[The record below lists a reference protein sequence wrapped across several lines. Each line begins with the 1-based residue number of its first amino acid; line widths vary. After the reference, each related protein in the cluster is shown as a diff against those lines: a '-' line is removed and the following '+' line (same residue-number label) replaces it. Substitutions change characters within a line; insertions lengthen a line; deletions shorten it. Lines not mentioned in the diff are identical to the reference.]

1 MSDESSTEVEE
12 PRIDEVE
19 VPPAQAEPEPEPA
32 EEPAEKPADETP
44 AEKPAE
50 RSPYLDRAKM
60 LPIDDIVYCL
70 EHTAVHENTTNP
82 FGEGPESW
90 CDAKEHRPVYY
101 RGRKGDIDESLDD
114 VAVMHGEEGRGTST
128 SADIPKGSV
137 IMDDLSGEQDRIKR
151 RIIAKA
157 DAEELTQPEREI
169 VLLLV
174 DHAAKRTED
183 AAALMHE
190 VWPDDDLVGIRIKL
204 ALLDSVE
211 DKLGGKS

>member
-1 MSDESSTEVEE
+1 MSDQNDEPTEVDT
-12 PRIDEVE
+12 PE
-19 VPPAQAEPEPEPA
+19 VPEETPDLSAVPAPTEPPAEP
-32 EEPAEKPADETP
+32 
-44 AEKPAE
+44 

-60 LPIDDIVYCL
+60 LPIEDIVYCL

-101 RGRKGDIDESLDD
+101 RGRKGDVDESLDD

-128 SADIPKGSV
+128 SADIPKGSLV
-137 IMDDLSGEQDRIKR
+137 MDDLSGEQDKIKR
-151 RIIAKA
+151 KIIAQSN
-157 DAEELTQPEREI
+157 AEELNDPEREM

-190 VWPDDDLVGIRIKL
+190 VWPDDDLADIRRKL
-204 ALLDSVE
+204 ALLDSVN
-211 DKLGGKS
+211 DKLGGDD

>member
-1 MSDESSTEVEE
+1 MTDLHEE

-19 VPPAQAEPEPEPA
+19 VPPETAAPAPEETPEEPEETPEP
-32 EEPAEKPADETP
+32 
-44 AEKPAE
+44 EKPAE

-70 EHTAVHENTTNP
+70 EHTAVHEDTTNP

-90 CDAKEHRPVYY
+90 CDKKEHRPVYY
-101 RGRKGDIDESLDD
+101 RGRKGDIDESLED
-114 VAVMHGEEGRGTST
+114 VAVMHGDEGRGTST
-128 SADIPKGSV
+128 DATTLPKGSV
-137 IMDDLSGEQDRIKR
+137 VMDDLSGEQDKIKR
-151 RIIAKA
+151 RIIAQA
-157 DAEELTQPEREI
+157 NAEELTEPERAI
-169 VLLLV
+169 VLQLV

-204 ALLDSVE
+204 TLLDSVN
-211 DKLGGKS
+211 DKLGGND